1 MAFTAND
8 FIVDAAD
15 LYGDTGYDR
24 VTITDWI
31 RHLNSAIR
39 ATVLVRP
46 DSGSSTEIVQ
56 LVSGPR
62 QSKPATAIRLLDITR
77 NMGDDGLTAG
87 KIVTPAKR
95 QHIDYANMLW
105 SAESGDTAI
114 DNFSYDK
121 EAPDVFYV
129 TPPVSTSVDVFVEMV
144 VSKIKTIVTA
154 VGNTVDMNEI
164 FFEPMVQYMLYKA
177 YSADD
182 EGVEFGKALTH
193 LQNFFN
199 LLQVE
204 MTAGHTQ
211 GPEQK
216 E

>member
-1 MAFTAND
+1 MAFTATNY
-8 FIVDAAD
+8 IVDAAD

-24 VTITDWI
+24 VTETDWI

-46 DSGSSTEIVQ
+46 DSGSVTSVVQ
-56 LVSGPR
+56 LASGPR

-77 NMGDDGLTAG
+77 NMGDDGNTPG

-105 SAESGDTAI
+105 SAEAGADAI

-129 TPPVSTSVDVFVEMV
+129 TPPVSTSIDVYVEMV
-144 VSKIKTIVTA
+144 VSKIKTVVTA
-154 VGNTVDMNEI
+154 GIDTVDLNDI
-164 FFEPMVQYMLYKA
+164 FFEPIVQYMLYKA